1 MTEGKELKLLDSN
14 ILVYAYD
21 KSETKKHATAKE
33 FVKER
38 WKKEDSVLSIQNLVE
53 FYSIITSKIEKPLEI
68 DKAKQIVLDYIEG
81 FEILRYNE
89 KTIVEAINVQAIY
102 KSPFWD
108 ALIVATMEENS
119 IDTIITENEKDFKKV
134 KWIKTINPFKKAD

>member
-1 MTEGKELKLLDSN
+1 MTEGRELKLLDSN
-14 ILVYAYD
+14 ILIYAYD
-21 KSETKKHATAKE
+21 RSEAKKHAIAKE
-33 FVKER
+33 LVKER
-38 WKKEDSVLSIQNLVE
+38 WKKEDSVLSIQNLAE
-53 FYSIITSKIEKPLEI
+53 FYSVITSKIERPLEI
-68 DKAKQIVLDYIEG
+68 DRAKQIVLDYIDG

-102 KSPFWD
+102 KIPFWD

-134 KWIKTINPFKKAD
+134 KWVKTINPFKKAD

>member
-1 MTEGKELKLLDSN
+1 MTENKELKLLDSN

-21 KSETKKHATAKE
+21 KSEIKKHETAKE
-33 FVKER
+33 LVKEK
-38 WKKEDSVLSIQNLVE
+38 WKKEDSVLSIQNLAE
-53 FYSIITSKIEKPLEI
+53 FYSVITNKIEKPLEI
-68 DKAKQIVLDYIEG
+68 NKAKQIVLDYIDG

-89 KTIVEAINVQAIY
+89 KTVVEAINIQAIY
-102 KSPFWD
+102 KIPFWD

-134 KWIKTINPFKKAD
+134 KWIKTINPFKKGD